1 MNRKATKA
9 LYYEICS
16 RVHPIKG
23 IYQEGSTEKER
34 IVKNELE
41 AFKDNHLNKLETN
54 AIERLFKSLED
65 QLETEEKLM
74 NWYKALTNYYSHE
87 IIPDTIYIKLI
98 TIATQNKFEKMQAL
112 LTLQKQ

>member
-23 IYQEGSTEKER
+23 IYQEGSSERER
-34 IVKNELE
+34 IINKELDN
-41 AFKDNHLNKLETN
+41 FKENQLNKLETN
-54 AIERLFKSLED
+54 AIERLFKSLEG

-74 NWYKALTNYYSHE
+74 NWYKALTNYYAHE
-87 IIPDTIYIKLI
+87 IIPDSVYIKLI

>member
-1 MNRKATKA
+1 MNRKATEA

-23 IYQEGSTEKER
+23 MYQEGSTEKER
-34 IVKNELE
+34 IINNELE
-41 AFKDNHLNKLETN
+41 NYKENHLRKLETN
-54 AIERLFKSLED
+54 AIERLFKSLEA

-74 NWYKALTNYYSHE
+74 QWYKALTNYYPHE
-87 IIPDTIYIKLI
+87 IIPDSVYIKLI

-112 LTLQKQ
+112 LSLQKQ